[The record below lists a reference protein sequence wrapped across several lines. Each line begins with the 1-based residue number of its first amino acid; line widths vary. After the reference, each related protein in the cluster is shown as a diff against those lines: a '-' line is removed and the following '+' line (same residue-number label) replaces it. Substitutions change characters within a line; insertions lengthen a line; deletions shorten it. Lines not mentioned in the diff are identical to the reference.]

1 MMGVCQPLFARFSA
15 DFVKVKKLADHAFM
29 TLPLYIRT
37 REGETLSW
45 IVARNPAGWAFE
57 LGSAMSVP
65 DREADENVIFTGE
78 MPSRLMLVTL
88 FKGSNIPS

>member
-45 IVARNPAGWAFE
+45 IVARNPAIWAFE
-57 LGSAMSVP
+57 
-65 DREADENVIFTGE
+65 
-78 MPSRLMLVTL
+78 
-88 FKGSNIPS
+88 